1 MTTNADAFVE
11 ALQAEEDRLLG
22 LLGALRDL
30 LAFYG
35 ANRSEEITRQ
45 PRQAKALRAAKA
57 EKEIRPKPQ
66 EPADI
71 EQDEAAE
78 RILPPAALVPV
89 EMPDLTKPAPR
100 ERVDAVATSP
110 GPVEKSPADRHDGT
124 DGGEPAKRRGP
135 RTVDAGEAAHREAIV
150 RELYPDAS
158 ISTAEIGRRAGMAQS
173 QVSAY
178 AKRLG
183 LPPRGRPGRSAP
195 NEDDGDDHDGH
206 TPDHDATPAAPP
218 PIVRQSSG
226 DANGHVFT
234 LHGVSLTHEAVS
246 FNGKEMP
253 ITESQYRLLHAL
265 LRAAPHPIGVP
276 HLLAKVYPGKAKTE
290 AEVVFGIVVKDM
302 ERNLPMVDLSLKSMK
317 GIGVALSGSDAG

>member
-1 MTTNADAFVE
+1 MTTSADAFVE

-35 ANRSEEITRQ
+35 ANRSEEITRE

-57 EKEIRPKPQ
+57 GKEIRPEPQ

-71 EQDEAAE
+71 EQDEAPE
-78 RILPPAALVPV
+78 RIVPPAALVPV

-100 ERVDAVATSP
+100 ERVDAVAASP
-110 GPVEKSPADRHDGT
+110 GRVEKPAVDRHDEIGER
-124 DGGEPAKRRGP
+124 EPARRRGP
-135 RTVDAGEAAHREAIV
+135 LDAAEEARREKIV

-158 ISTAEIGRRAGMAQS
+158 LSTAEIGRRAGMAQS

-206 TPDHDATPAAPP
+206 TPDHDAPPAAPP

-302 ERNLPMVDLSLKSMK
+302 ERTLPMVDLSLKSMK